1 MYMYID
7 VYMYMYIC
15 VNLYICVYRDSI
27 DSVQLEIVVGKMEK
41 INIDFIDTNPRNV
54 IIDPYLTLLKAILSS
69 PLLPLCNNRVLILQ
83 SCYRESTKR
92 IGQDRSQV

>member
-1 MYMYID
+1 MY
-7 VYMYMYIC
+7 VYVYTYIC
-15 VNLYICVYRDSI
+15 INICIYMCVYRDSI

-54 IIDPYLTLLKAILSS
+54 IVDPYMTLLKAILSS